1 MGDSANTCFLREEP
15 ELAPADSHAL
25 GLGSLWSA
33 ENEGVRWVSWLSGPL
48 LALGTCTTSS
58 AMRRTEIR
66 PWLVLGGLAL
76 VGVGLLAFAAAVD
89 LGEALHELA
98 VALGGALVIG
108 GVLGGTVD
116 LWLKHLLLRDAFQAT
131 FGYLLPAELRD
142 ELAWIYEQELLC
154 FRHEQLVTIEQTDD
168 PQVVVA
174 KMRVRRD
181 VRNVSRRRV
190 LWTQG
195 FSVDDWLLPGHS
207 PRVTSLRFLK
217 LGSDEQPLTEFDED
231 RPQPMVV
238 RATPRT
244 QVELAPGEELTA
256 TAEAEE
262 PKRVNDALVFT
273 LSQAT
278 RNPSVTVEAIARV
291 EYAVYFGNR
300 EQEALRQI
308 GPNTVELPGT
318 LLPGQV
324 LTVRWWQQQDARH
337 QAT

>member
-1 MGDSANTCFLREEP
+1 VIAAEVRYRARCPEREEHISP
-15 ELAPADSHAL
+15 TRRRSAL
-25 GLGSLWSA
+25 RLRTS
-33 ENEGVRWVSWLSGPL
+33 R
-48 LALGTCTTSS
+48 TTRP
-58 AMRRTEIR
+58 MRRVQIR
-66 PWLVLGGLAL
+66 PWIYLGGLAL
-76 VGVGLLAFAAAVD
+76 VGLGLLALTAGAD
-89 LGEALHELA
+89 LGEVPHEIG
-98 VALGGALVIG
+98 VALGSALVIA

-142 ELAWIYEQELLC
+142 ELTWIYEQELLC
-154 FRHEQLVTIEQTDD
+154 FRHEQIVSLHPTED
-168 PQVVVA
+168 PQVVIA

-195 FSVDDWLLPGHS
+195 FFVDDWLHSGHS
-207 PRVTSLRFLK
+207 PRVTSLRFSK
-217 LGSDEQPLTEFDED
+217 LGSDEEPLTDFDQD

-238 RATPRT
+238 RARPKGH
-244 QVELAPGEELTA
+244 VELAPGEELTA

-262 PKRVNDALVFT
+262 PKRTNDALVFT

-278 RNPSVTVEAIARV
+278 RNPSVTVETLTSF
-291 EYAVYFGNR
+291 EYEVYFGNR
-300 EQEALRQI
+300 EQEALRRI

-324 LTVRWWQQQDARH
+324 LTVRWWRAQEAHAQVPAGR
-337 QAT
+337 